1 MTAVE
6 DILLE
11 NDRRNAEIN
20 SVFNPVTGEGAILER
35 VKVEIEDFPLPEQWL
50 PEDMMREPLV
60 KEITKAGSI
69 ASFLETKG
77 EEVTQKSI
85 EETVSSFIRMRCKY
99 DFCFWAIIYVLIKNK
114 DGGEDIHF
122 RLNRQQRRLV
132 ERFERMRLARR
143 PIRLILLKAR
153 QWGGSTVTQIY
164 MSWIQLVH
172 KKGLNSIIVG
182 HLKDASAE
190 VKSMFDKMLDS
201 YPLEML
207 HELGE
212 EYAPNE
218 KKVIGVDGTNNIKY
232 VPQRNCKIKIGTAE
246 KPDSARGGDSAL
258 AHLTE
263 VAFWKKTEGKTPQQ
277 IIRSA
282 TGGISNMPYTMIV
295 YESTANGTGGFFH
308 TEYLA
313 AKAGQSMFEAMF
325 VAWWQIEKYSMA
337 FDTEEQKEAFAREL
351 YENREN
357 ENVMDNRHQ
366 PGIYLWR
373 LWLMGATLEAI
384 NWYVFERTKYE
395 DHADM
400 AAEYPSDDIEAFKHS
415 GERVFNQYKVEELRS
430 TVKPPKMIGD
440 VYGDADE
447 GKDALKNLKF
457 AEDKR
462 GLLWIWAEPEI
473 FDDMRVTDRYLVV
486 VDVGGRSKK
495 ADWSV
500 ITVFDRYWMMEG
512 GKPSVVAQWYGHIDH
527 DLLAWK
533 AAQIAAYYDNALL
546 VIESNTLET
555 KDKERDV
562 DGDQTSFI
570 LNQIKDVY
578 ENLYARKQSEEDIK
592 EGAPVKYGWHTNV
605 ATKPMIIS
613 FLVKVIREKLYIERD
628 GRCLDEYLQY
638 EKKPNG
644 AYGAIVGKHDDLL
657 MTRAIGLH
665 ICYREMDIP
674 KVIMIVTTMHRYVK
688 KAVSAATI

>member
-60 KEITKAGSI
+60 KEITKARSI

-132 ERFERMRLARR
+132 ERFERMRLARK

-212 EYAPNE
+212 EYTPNE

-500 ITVFDRYWMMEG
+500 VTVFDRYWMMEG

-578 ENLYARKQSEEDIK
+578 ENMYARKQSEEDIK
-592 EGAPVKYGWHTNV
+592 EGVPVKYGWHTNV

-613 FLVKVIREKLYIERD
+613 FLVKVIREQLYIERD

-674 KVIMIVTTMHRYVK
+674 KIVMLTSTSHRYVK